1 MSVLCRIYE
10 IFVTNTVNFD
20 FIIALSYN
28 VNVRW
33 LQSRAMKKQEL
44 TAINFKRDM
53 PNNSYRTIWI
63 SDLHLGSTQCQADVL
78 LDFLKYN
85 DSEKLYLVG
94 DIIDFWALSKKM
106 YWPEDHNTVIQKVLR
121 KARHGTQIIYIPGN
135 HDENIRDYDSYVFG
149 DITVKKS
156 DIHTTA
162 AGKRLLV
169 VHGDEYDT
177 IARYHRWLAKLGST
191 AYDFLLEINR
201 CYTRIRRWLG
211 VQSHFSLAGY
221 VKFKVKNAV
230 QFISDY
236 EESIVNTLRDEGVD
250 GVVCGHI
257 HHAEIKDIGGFL
269 YVNTGDFVES
279 CTAIVEH
286 QNGNLELVNWHKTE
300 AALAFEPLETES
312 LPTI

>member
-1 MSVLCRIYE
+1 MK
-10 IFVTNTVNFD
+10 NT
-20 FIIALSYN
+20 
-28 VNVRW
+28 
-33 LQSRAMKKQEL
+33 
-44 TAINFKRDM
+44 T
-53 PNNSYRTIWI
+53 YRTNWI

-106 YWPEDHNTVIQKVLR
+106 YWPRDHNTVIQKVLR

-135 HDENIRDYDSYVFG
+135 HDENIRDYDNYVFG

-156 DIHTTA
+156 DVHTTA
-162 AGKRLLV
+162 SGKRFLV

-177 IARYHRWLAKLGST
+177 VVRYHRWLAKLGSES
-191 AYDFLLEINR
+191 YDILIEINR
-201 CYTRIRRWLG
+201 FLKIIRRWFG
-211 VQSHFSLAGY
+211 VQSQFSLAAF
-221 VKFKVKNAV
+221 VKFKVKNIV

-236 EESIVNTLRDEGVD
+236 EESIVNSLKNDDFD
-250 GVVCGHI
+250 GVICGHI

-286 QNGNLELVNWHKTE
+286 YSGTLELVRWLKTE
-300 AALAFEPLETES
+300 TVINYEPMEANLHNS
-312 LPTI
+312 